1 MLLRALIILCIQG
14 MLFSQSSAD
23 INRLKKEAKKLGVTD
38 SQINEAIRSQSQNNN
53 LNLNQ
58 INKNEAV
65 DASFKNKS
73 DVENIKI
80 KIDELNEKNVSVNSG
95 NNQFSSGQDS
105 FEDSKKIID
114 ESNED
119 FPPIVDKRSGITNIK
134 GELKHFGYNIFFNNP
149 ELFQDSQDLFVDPSH
164 VIGPGDEIIIML
176 WGDIEINSPYVVSKD
191 GYVFIE
197 NIGQV
202 FVNGLTLSRLE
213 KKLFNLL
220 KKVYSTLDSSSGNAT
235 TYLDVSLGT
244 LTLRPIRIHAVGEI
258 NNPGAYNLKQSS
270 TLFTSLF
277 YFKGPSEIG
286 TMRKIKLIRKGSV
299 KATIDFYD
307 YLINGQRKNDIKI
320 MTDDV
325 VFIGPKGPVVSAF
338 GEINRPAKYEL
349 KPNESLK
356 DLIKMA
362 GGLKSST
369 YTKRVKINRIVPG
382 PDRDVINADRVIIDI
397 SIDDI
402 TSSDESFKLVD
413 GDELEFFKISDL
425 VQNTVNISGEVL
437 RPGAYELDKEMRI
450 SSLIKKAG
458 GLTKFAYKKRAD
470 VFRSDVDL
478 IETLVTV
485 DIDDALNGNDS
496 EDIYLNEGDLVK
508 IYSTASMKYI
518 TDVRIEGHVLSPG
531 SKPFRNNMKVEDLV
545 FLGGGF
551 ENDNHLLN
559 TYLSRATLSSINTI
573 DLTRDITYFNLDSV
587 LSGNG
592 IAKKSIKMGDIIRIY
607 SISEILGDRDQTVSI
622 SGHVKFPGKY
632 PLYNGLTLSKII
644 SLAGDYEDKEFLKDL
659 FVDRAD
665 IVRRIDGTN
674 DKEIITFN
682 LKNYVTNGIEKDM
695 ILKNGDEIRIYKSN
709 FFDDKKEV
717 NIQGSI
723 NSPGSYELKENM
735 TLFDLIIEAGG
746 IPVDVYSS
754 RVEIA
759 STNRRKSFE
768 DNYVNIK
775 SFDLLNDKRIYSGQ
789 SDIKDNFILK
799 PYDAVTIR
807 PSPLFSA
814 AKQVS
819 VLGYVYYPGNY
830 TILSSKD
837 KLSDL
842 IRRAGGLTPEA
853 YPRGSR
859 FIRNSEEIKINFE
872 KILNSPRVKDNFF
885 VMEGDSIIIGS
896 KPNLV
901 KVVGAVNSPG
911 NYQYKKALRMNDYIE
926 LAGGFT
932 TDARRG
938 GTFVQHADGSSLKR
952 NLFKF
957 SPRVYDGS
965 TITVP
970 TKEEVEPFSLT
981 EYVTNLTAI
990 WADITQALLIIS
1002 ALR

>member
-1 MLLRALIILCIQG
+1 MLLRALMILCIQG

-23 INRLKKEAKKLGVTD
+23 LNKLKREAKKLGITD
-38 SQINEAIRSQSQNNN
+38 SQINEAIRSQGQNNN

-58 INKNEAV
+58 INQNETV
-65 DASFKNKS
+65 ETSFETKS
-73 DVENIKI
+73 DIESINIE
-80 KIDELNEKNVSVNSG
+80 IDDLNRNVSINSE
-95 NNQFSSGQDS
+95 NNQFSNVQDS
-105 FEDSKKIID
+105 FEDSEKIID
-114 ESNED
+114 ESNE
-119 FPPIVDKRSGITNIK
+119 TNSISNNEIDYSINSED
-134 GELKHFGYNIFFNNP
+134 ELKHFGYNIFFNNP
-149 ELFQDSQDLFVDPSH
+149 ELFQDSQDLFVDPNH
-164 VIGPGDEIIIML
+164 VVGPGDEIIIML
-176 WGDIEINSPYVVSKD
+176 WGDIEINSPYIVSKD

-220 KKVYSTLDSSSGNAT
+220 KKVYSTLDASSGNAT

-258 NNPGAYNLKQSS
+258 NNPGAYELKQSS
-270 TLFTSLF
+270 TLFSSLF

-286 TMRKIKLIRKGSV
+286 TMRKIKLIRKGNV

-307 YLINGQRKNDIKI
+307 YLLNGQRKNDIKI

-349 KPNESLK
+349 KPDESLK

-369 YTKRVKINRIVPG
+369 YTKRVKINRIVPSFE
-382 PDRDVINADRVIIDI
+382 RDALNADRIIIDI

-402 TSSDESFKLVD
+402 TPSNESFKLID
-413 GDELEFFKISDL
+413 GDEVEFFKISDI
-425 VQNTVNISGEVL
+425 VQKTVNISGEVL
-437 RPGAYELDKEMRI
+437 RPGAYELDKKMRI

-485 DIDDALNGNDS
+485 NIDSVLNGDDS
-496 EDIYLNEGDLVK
+496 EDIHLSEGDLVE

-518 TDVRIEGHVLSPG
+518 TDVRIEGHVLAPG
-531 SKPFRNNMKVEDLV
+531 SKPFRKNMKVEDLV

-551 ENDNHLLN
+551 ENDNHLIN
-559 TYLSRATLSSINTI
+559 TYLPRATLSSINMN
-573 DLTRDITYFNLDSV
+573 DLTRSITYFNLDSV
-587 LSGNG
+587 LSGGG

-607 SISEILGDRDQTVSI
+607 SISEILGDRDQSISI
-622 SGHVKFPGKY
+622 SGHVKFPGTY

-659 FVDRAD
+659 FVERAD

-674 DKEIITFN
+674 DKEIITFD
-682 LKNYVTNGIEKDM
+682 LKDYVTNGLEVDM
-695 ILKNGDEIRIYKSN
+695 TLKNGDEIRIYRSN

-717 NIQGSI
+717 LIEGSI
-723 NSPGSYELKENM
+723 NAPGTYELKENM

-746 IPVDVYSS
+746 IPIEVYSS

-759 STNRRKSFE
+759 STNRRKSFD

-775 SFDLLNDKRIYSGQ
+775 SFDLLNDKSIYNGLPES
-789 SDIKDNFILK
+789 KNNFFLK
-799 PYDAVTIR
+799 PYDAITIR
-807 PSPLFSA
+807 PSPLFST

-837 KLSDL
+837 KLSD
-842 IRRAGGLTPEA
+842 IINRAGGLTPEA

-872 KILNSPRVKDNFF
+872 KILNSPRLKHNFF

-896 KPNLV
+896 RPNLV

-911 NYQYKKALRMNDYIE
+911 NYQFKRSYRMNDYIE
-926 LAGGFT
+926 LAGGFASN
-932 TDARRG
+932 ARRS
-938 GTFVQHADGSSLKR
+938 GTFVRHADGSSLKR
-952 NLFKF
+952 NLLKL
-957 SPRVYDGS
+957 SPKVYDGS

-970 TKEEVEPFSLT
+970 TKEEVEQFSFT

-990 WADITQALLIIS
+990 WADITQAVLIIS

>member
-1 MLLRALIILCIQG
+1 MLLRILIILCIQG
-14 MLFSQSSAD
+14 MLFSQSSVKID
-23 INRLKKEAKKLGVTD
+23 RIKKEAKKLGITD
-38 SQINEAIRSQSQNNN
+38 SQIREAIKSQGQNNN

-58 INKNEAV
+58 LNQNKTV
-65 DASFKNKS
+65 DTPFKGALDK
-73 DVENIKI
+73 ENINI
-80 KIDELNEKNVSVNSG
+80 EIDDPNKIDVSINSE
-95 NNQFSSGQDS
+95 NNQLFKAQDS
-105 FEDSKKIID
+105 FEDSKEIID
-114 ESNED
+114 E
-119 FPPIVDKRSGITNIK
+119 IDKDLSISDDDSAYYLNSK
-134 GELKHFGYNIFFNNP
+134 EELKHFGYNTFFNNP
-149 ELFQDSQDLFVDPSH
+149 ELFQDSQNLFVDPDH
-164 VIGPGDEIIIML
+164 VVGPRDEIIIML
-176 WGDIEINSPYVVSKD
+176 WGDIEINSPYIVSKD

-220 KKVYSTLDSSSGNAT
+220 KKVYSTLDASTGNAT
-235 TYLDVSLGT
+235 TYLDVSLGA

-286 TMRKIKLIRKGSV
+286 TMRKIKLIRDGNI

-307 YLINGQRKNDIKI
+307 YLLNGQRRNDIKI

-325 VFIGPKGPVVSAF
+325 VFIGPKGPVVSVF

-349 KPNESLK
+349 KPNESLI

-369 YTKRVKINRIVPG
+369 YTKRVKINRIVPSFE
-382 PDRDVINADRVIIDI
+382 RDVLNADRIIIDI

-402 TSSDESFKLVD
+402 TSSNQSFELIN

-425 VQNTVNISGEVL
+425 VQKTVNISGEVL
-437 RPGAYELDKEMRI
+437 RPGSYELDKKMRI

-470 VFRSDVDL
+470 VFRSDADL
-478 IETLVTV
+478 IETLVNV
-485 DIDDALNGNDS
+485 NIDNALNGDDL
-496 EDIYLNEGDLVK
+496 EDLYLSEGDLVK

-518 TDVRIEGHVLSPG
+518 TDVRIEGHVISPG
-531 SKPFRNNMKVEDLV
+531 DKPFRKNMKVEDLV

-559 TYLSRATLSSINTI
+559 TYLPKATLSSINMN
-573 DLTRDITYFNLDSV
+573 DSTRNITYFNLDSV
-587 LSGNG
+587 LSGDG

-607 SISEILGDRDQTVSI
+607 SKSEILGDRDKSISI
-622 SGHVKFPGKY
+622 SGHVKFPGTY
-632 PLYNGLTLSKII
+632 PLYNGLTLSEII

-659 FVDRAD
+659 FLERAD

-674 DKEIITFN
+674 DKEIITFE
-682 LKNYVTNGIEKDM
+682 LRNYVTNGLKEDM

-717 NIQGSI
+717 YIDGSI
-723 NSPGSYELKENM
+723 KAPGPYELKENM

-746 IPVDVYSS
+746 IPVEVYSS

-759 STNRRKSFE
+759 STNRRKSFD
-768 DNYVNIK
+768 DNYVSIN
-775 SFDLLNDKRIYSGQ
+775 SFDLINDKYIYSGKLK
-789 SDIKDNFILK
+789 SKNNFILK
-799 PYDAVTIR
+799 PYDAITIR
-807 PSPLFSA
+807 QSPLFSD
-814 AKQVS
+814 AKKVS
-819 VLGYVYYPGNY
+819 IVGYVYYPGNY
-830 TILSSKD
+830 TIKSSKD
-837 KLSDL
+837 KLSD
-842 IRRAGGLTPEA
+842 IIERAGGLTPEA

-872 KILNSPRVKDNFF
+872 KILNSPKVKYNFF
-885 VMEGDSIIIGS
+885 VMENDSIIIGS
-896 KPNLV
+896 RPNLV
-901 KVVGAVNSPG
+901 KVIGAVNSPG
-911 NYQYKKALRMNDYIE
+911 NYQFKRFYRMNDYIE
-926 LAGGFT
+926 LAGGF
-932 TDARRG
+932 APNAQKS

-952 NLFKF
+952 NLFKL
-957 SPRVYDGS
+957 SPKIYDGS
-965 TITVP
+965 EITVP
-970 TKEEVEPFSLT
+970 TKEEVEPFSFT

-990 WADITQALLIIS
+990 WADITQAVLIIS
-1002 ALR
+1002 ALK